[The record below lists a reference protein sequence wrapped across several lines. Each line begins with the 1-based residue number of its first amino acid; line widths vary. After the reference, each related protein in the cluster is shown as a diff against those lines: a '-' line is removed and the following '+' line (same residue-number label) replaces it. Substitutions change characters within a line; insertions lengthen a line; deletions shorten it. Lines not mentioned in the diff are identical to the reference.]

1 MTIRQKD
8 KKSDQLN
15 NEKKMKLR
23 DISKIKS
30 KSELK
35 QKIEEY
41 QEKMLQEKNQDK
53 KIELGYIFDSLRG
66 QYDKVVM
73 QECYDRLKKVSSIE
87 EKRKIMVDHLEI
99 DLSKIGVRKKT

>member
-1 MTIRQKD
+1 
-8 KKSDQLN
+8 
-15 NEKKMKLR
+15 MKLR

-53 KIELGYIFDSLRG
+53 KI
-66 QYDKVVM
+66 
-73 QECYDRLKKVSSIE
+73 
-87 EKRKIMVDHLEI
+87 
-99 DLSKIGVRKKT
+99 